1 MAKKKNKGMKPK
13 REKRTPMIL
22 VENGYK
28 SGKKG
33 RKR

>member
-1 MAKKKNKGMKPK
+1 MAKKKHKGMKPK

-22 VENGYK
+22 VDHQRK

-33 RKR
+33 RKG